1 MNNLRTQWTA
11 WNNAQLI
18 ESGILE
24 IGDGYRAKNS
34 EMGLVGL
41 PFARA
46 GNIDNGFHFENADLL
61 DEMNV
66 SRAGSKISR
75 PGDVVFT
82 SKGTVGRFAYVK
94 PNTQKFVYS
103 PQLCYW
109 RIKDSSIIDPRFLF
123 YWMHGRDFT
132 NQVHQ
137 VKSLTDMADY
147 VSLGDQRQMKITAPP
162 LPTQHKIAA
171 ILSAYDDLIENNT
184 RRITIL
190 EEMAQALYREWFVH
204 FRFPGHEKIRMVE
217 SVLGMIP
224 EGWEVKSIGD
234 IVITLGGGTPSTKDP
249 EYWDDGDVIW
259 YSPTDLTS
267 SGKMFIT
274 DPAKKITNLG
284 LRQSS
289 ARLFPA
295 YSVMMTSRA
304 TIGVVAINTKQACTN
319 QGFITCIPN
328 ASLSAYQIYFW
339 LAENKEKIISVA
351 SGATFKEIN
360 RTTFRGLPIV
370 IPNSSISQQFNEMV
384 SPVCKEIEN
393 LITKNANLR
402 RTRDM
407 LLPKLI
413 SGEVDVEGLDIET
426 GEGMSEAVA
435 SIEEDVKKSAEAA
448 QAGEQMMLW
457 G

>member
-1 MNNLRTQWTA
+1 MKFSESQTLADVCELIVDCEHKTAPTQSSGYPSIRTPNIGKGRLILDGVNRVSEETYRYWTQRAIPQANDLILAREAPIGNVAIIPSNLKVCLGQRTV
-11 WNNAQLI
+11 LI
-18 ESGILE
+18 RPNRKLINPNYLVYLLLGEELQ
-24 IGDGYRAKNS
+24 AKIHSLSNGATVHHLN
-34 EMGLVGL
+34 MADIRNLGL
-41 PFARA
+41 PK
-46 GNIDNGFHFENADLL
+46 L
-61 DEMNV
+61 
-66 SRAGSKISR
+66 
-75 PGDVVFT
+75 
-82 SKGTVGRFAYVK
+82 
-94 PNTQKFVYS
+94 
-103 PQLCYW
+103 
-109 RIKDSSIIDPRFLF
+109 
-123 YWMHGRDFT
+123 
-132 NQVHQ
+132 
-137 VKSLTDMADY
+137 
-147 VSLGDQRQMKITAPP
+147 PP
-162 LPTQHKIAA
+162 LPTQRKIAA

-184 RRITIL
+184 RRIAIL
-190 EEMAQALYREWFVH
+190 EKMAQALYREWFVH

-217 SVLGMIP
+217 SALGMIP

-234 IVITLGGGTPSTKDP
+234 IVITLGGGTPSTKNP

-274 DPAKKITNLG
+274 DSAKKITNLG

-328 ASLSAYQIYFW
+328 ASLSAYQMYFW
-339 LAENKEKIISVA
+339 LAENKEKIISIA

-402 RTRDM
+402 RTRDL

-413 SGEVDVEGLDIET
+413 SGEVNVEGLDIET
-426 GEGMSEAVA
+426 CEGMSEAVA

-448 QAGEQMMLW
+448 LVGEQRTLW